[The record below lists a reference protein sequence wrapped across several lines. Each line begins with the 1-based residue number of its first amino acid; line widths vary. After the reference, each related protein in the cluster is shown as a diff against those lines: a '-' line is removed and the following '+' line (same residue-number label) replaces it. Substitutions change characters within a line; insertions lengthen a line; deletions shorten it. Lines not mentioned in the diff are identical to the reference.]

1 MNFDLNADQ
10 LALQESLQRFL
21 AGEYDFER
29 RRKILRAPLGCSE
42 EIWAALA
49 EQGALAIGLPEAHGG
64 FGGPVEVMLIME
76 EIGKSL
82 VLEPFM
88 STVVLCG
95 ALLAECGSERQQK
108 EIFAGIASGKRRLAL
123 GHYEEA
129 SRYEMELV
137 ETTAR
142 IAADRYV
149 LNGAKSVVLDG
160 AVAHQFIVSAR
171 LQPEGRLVL
180 LLLDAGT
187 PGVEIIAYRTQDGRN
202 AADLRLRDASVPGAN
217 LLESASDPARGS
229 LPAIRRALDRA
240 LAALCAEAVGA
251 MEALNAATLEY
262 LKSRRQFGQPIGRFQ
277 ALQHRMA
284 DMFIYAT
291 QARSMSLL
299 ATGRCTMA
307 EDAPRRNA
315 VSAAKAFIG
324 KAARFVGQEAVQ
336 LHGGMGMAD
345 ELPVSHYFKR
355 LTMIN
360 ATFGDVDHHVTQVS
374 DAIRETGTEAQP

>member
-1 MNFDLNADQ
+1 MNFDLDADQ

-29 RRKILRAPLGCSE
+29 RRKILRTPLGCSE
-42 EIWAALA
+42 ATWAALA
-49 EQGALAIGLPEAHGG
+49 GQGVLAIGLPEAHGG
-64 FGGPVEVMLIME
+64 FGGPVETMLVME

-95 ALLAECGSERQQK
+95 ALLAECASEPQRK
-108 EIFAGIASGKRRLAL
+108 EIFAAIASGKRRLAL

-129 SRYEMELV
+129 SRYDLEFV
-137 ETTAR
+137 QTTAR
-142 IAADRYV
+142 SAGDGYV

-171 LQPEGRLVL
+171 LQPEGRVVL

-202 AADLRLRDASVPGAN
+202 AADLRLREASVPSAN
-217 LLESASDPARGS
+217 LLGSAGGSAQGS
-229 LPAIRRALDRA
+229 LPAVRRALDRA

-299 ATGRCTMA
+299 ATGRCAMA
-307 EDAPRRNA
+307 AEAPRRNA
-315 VSAAKAFIG
+315 VCAAKAFIG
-324 KAARFVGQEAVQ
+324 QAARFVGQQAVQ

-374 DAIRETGTEAQP
+374 DAIRVTEIEAQP